1 MKPGGH
7 EFVSHS
13 LLKRL
18 SHVLW
23 LKGGTFAKGL
33 AADIGTRPMIYLF
46 EHRGLFVVGSEM
58 MGRCNAESV
67 SQ

>member
-18 SHVLW
+18 SHVLL

-46 EHRGLFVVGSEM
+46 EHRGLFVVLLGNDGE
-58 MGRCNAESV
+58 V
-67 SQ
+67 

>member
-1 MKPGGH
+1 M
-7 EFVSHS
+7 
-13 LLKRL
+13 LL
-18 SHVLW
+18 